1 MGHRL
6 ALQWKGTQCS
16 PSTAG
21 NITISTSFFTKGSA
35 DSKNFLQIKY
45 KSVSECPLGIF
56 QGVPLFHPPPPCPT
70 SPILLYC
77 ITLLDFPSFWGIRRR
92 KRKSHE
98 LTETSFRETCKNN
111 MRLSLCRS
119 LLVVALRCKFLVL
132 LIIWPL
138 PESAPVVRPWHLLYR
153 SYLWQDCSPVVLICL
168 SSCLRFMYKSK
179 GILSPCTQHLS
190 EGKNTHKS

>member
-1 MGHRL
+1 MSPWHFSR
-6 ALQWKGTQCS
+6 CS
-16 PSTAG
+16 SLSSTPSLPHLT
-21 NITISTSFFTKGSA
+21 STT
-35 DSKNFLQIKY
+35 
-45 KSVSECPLGIF
+45 V
-56 QGVPLFHPPPPCPT
+56 
-70 SPILLYC
+70 LYH
-77 ITLLDFPSFWGIRRR
+77 TTRFPSFWGIRRR